1 MRERKSVTEG
11 MDASICYALCTK
23 QTDLKGIHDAYAGMG
38 NWRLGIKDLRL
49 GMVEVVGKAARTP
62 ARCCSSLSRFFA

>member
-1 MRERKSVTEG
+1 

-38 NWRLGIKDLRL
+38 NWRLGIKDLGLGIKDLRL

-62 ARCCSSLSRFFA
+62 ARCCSSLSRFLA